1 MSEIR
6 VMPLPKVTGV
16 WDHDASR
23 YPDRIRI
30 PMSDGKVVTYNIDVS
45 MPHPCFEAAMKNVMN
60 MKRAGDAATSTGREQ
75 KSIYRAH
82 CSTEREEK

>member
-16 WDHDASR
+16 WEHDSSR

-30 PMSDGKVVTYNIDVS
+30 PMSDGKIVTYCIDVK
-45 MPHPCFEAAMKNVMN
+45 MPHPCFEAAMKN
-60 MKRAGDAATSTGREQ
+60 
-75 KSIYRAH
+75 I
-82 CSTEREEK
+82 ERMAKK

>member
-16 WDHDASR
+16 YDHDMSR

-30 PMSDGKVVTYNIDVS
+30 PMSDWKVVTYHIDVE
-45 MPHPCFEAAMKNVMN
+45 MPHPIFEAAMKNLSN
-60 MKRAGDAATSTGREQ
+60 MKRAGAGGTATDSRE
-75 KSIYRAH
+75 KLYRAH
-82 CSTEREEK
+82 CSTQRGEK